1 MTESHEVLAS
11 HFAFLPSTQV
21 SDLKVVV
28 DRKDT
33 MQAPTVQKAEKGEK
47 GDRGESGMRGQSG
60 SDVSMTL

>member
-1 MTESHEVLAS
+1 M
-11 HFAFLPSTQV
+11 